1 MINSAG
7 TDPIKAFILK
17 GFGIAREQAPDTDVL
32 AGAPKADGGM
42 TAENFREDGTCCMKI
57 SPKDENILV
66 FGEISPVIPFRF
78 PLNMKIMI

>member
-1 MINSAG
+1 
-7 TDPIKAFILK
+7 
-17 GFGIAREQAPDTDVL
+17 
-32 AGAPKADGGM
+32 M
-42 TAENFREDGTCCMKI
+42 TAENSREDGTCCMKI